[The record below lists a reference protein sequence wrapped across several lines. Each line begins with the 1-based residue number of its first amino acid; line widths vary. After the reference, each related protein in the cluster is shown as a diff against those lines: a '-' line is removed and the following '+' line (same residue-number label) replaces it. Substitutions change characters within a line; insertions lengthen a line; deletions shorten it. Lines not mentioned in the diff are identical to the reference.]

1 MRNNPNKDHEQRHT
15 ILIVDDNTTNLK
27 VIASYLN
34 ELGFRVLMA
43 RHGERGLQRAK
54 QALPD
59 IILLDV
65 MMPDIDGFE
74 VCRLLKEDEL
84 TKDIPVVFMTALA
97 STEHKVKGFSI
108 GAVDY
113 VTKPIQHEEFSA
125 RIKTHLALRSLQQ
138 SLQEKNAQLEQEIS
152 ERKRAEESLIV
163 AQKEITALNTRLK
176 SENLRLEAEI
186 DVARQIQT
194 MLLPTESEL
203 RQIEDLEIAGF
214 MKPADEVGGDY
225 YDVLQQHGRVKIGIG
240 DVTGHGL
247 ESGVVML
254 MAQAIVRTLFTINE
268 TDATKFISV
277 LNRIIYD
284 NVQRMNNQRNL
295 TLTLLDYYEEK
306 LRLSG
311 KHEDVIVVRQGGKIE
326 LIDTSDLGFPIG
338 MIDHIAEFVGELTIK
353 LQSGDGVVLYTD
365 GITEAENEQGHYYGL
380 ERLCNVVSQNWD
392 KSSELIKDIV
402 VDNVLQYIGNQKVY
416 DDLTLLVIKQK

>member
-1 MRNNPNKDHEQRHT
+1 
-15 ILIVDDNTTNLK
+15 
-27 VIASYLN
+27 
-34 ELGFRVLMA
+34 
-43 RHGERGLQRAK
+43 
-54 QALPD
+54 
-59 IILLDV
+59 
-65 MMPDIDGFE
+65 
-74 VCRLLKEDEL
+74 
-84 TKDIPVVFMTALA
+84 
-97 STEHKVKGFSI
+97 
-108 GAVDY
+108 
-113 VTKPIQHEEFSA
+113 
-125 RIKTHLALRSLQQ
+125 
-138 SLQEKNAQLEQEIS
+138 
-152 ERKRAEESLIV
+152 
-163 AQKEITALNTRLK
+163 
-176 SENLRLEAEI
+176 
-186 DVARQIQT
+186 

>member
-113 VTKPIQHEEFSA
+113 VTKCRRVANSSPK
-125 RIKTHLALRSLQQ
+125 RNYCTKYT
-138 SLQEKNAQLEQEIS
+138 AQI
-152 ERKRAEESLIV
+152 
-163 AQKEITALNTRLK
+163 
-176 SENLRLEAEI
+176 
-186 DVARQIQT
+186 
-194 MLLPTESEL
+194 
-203 RQIEDLEIAGF
+203 
-214 MKPADEVGGDY
+214 
-225 YDVLQQHGRVKIGIG
+225 
-240 DVTGHGL
+240 
-247 ESGVVML
+247 
-254 MAQAIVRTLFTINE
+254 
-268 TDATKFISV
+268 
-277 LNRIIYD
+277 
-284 NVQRMNNQRNL
+284 
-295 TLTLLDYYEEK
+295 
-306 LRLSG
+306 
-311 KHEDVIVVRQGGKIE
+311 
-326 LIDTSDLGFPIG
+326 
-338 MIDHIAEFVGELTIK
+338 
-353 LQSGDGVVLYTD
+353 
-365 GITEAENEQGHYYGL
+365 
-380 ERLCNVVSQNWD
+380 
-392 KSSELIKDIV
+392 
-402 VDNVLQYIGNQKVY
+402 
-416 DDLTLLVIKQK
+416 